1 MANAHH
7 LDLVRAKKVVWN
19 EWRARNPKTLPDLSE
34 SNLNRADLFERNLS
48 GTNLRKCDLYAA
60 DLRYANLENANL
72 EFANLRRATLRHAT
86 LNSANLIGADLY
98 DANLYRA
105 QVSNAK
111 LVKANLVAADLT
123 DTNMSSAD
131 LTQAKLALAR
141 LINTDFSAAVLTGC
155 CIYGISAWNVKL
167 QGTLQSNLVVN
178 PLEEPTITV
187 DNLEV
192 AQFVYLLLNNAKI
205 RDVIN
210 TVTSK
215 VVLILGRFT
224 PERKAILD
232 ALREELRKHDLLPV
246 LFDFDK
252 PGSRDIQETVTPLA
266 RLARFVVADI
276 TEPKSIPQELISIV
290 ETMPSLPVQP
300 LLQKGHEPWG
310 MYDHIKK
317 YPWVLD
323 LQEYLNLHDLLS
335 SITEKVILPAE
346 TRLNSRY

>member
-1 MANAHH
+1 
-7 LDLVRAKKVVWN
+7 
-19 EWRARNPKTLPDLSE
+19 
-34 SNLNRADLFERNLS
+34 
-48 GTNLRKCDLYAA
+48 
-60 DLRYANLENANL
+60 
-72 EFANLRRATLRHAT
+72 
-86 LNSANLIGADLY
+86 
-98 DANLYRA
+98 
-105 QVSNAK
+105 
-111 LVKANLVAADLT
+111 
-123 DTNMSSAD
+123 
-131 LTQAKLALAR
+131 
-141 LINTDFSAAVLTGC
+141 
-155 CIYGISAWNVKL
+155 
-167 QGTLQSNLVVN
+167 
-178 PLEEPTITV
+178 
-187 DNLEV
+187 
-192 AQFVYLLLNNAKI
+192 
-205 RDVIN
+205 
-210 TVTSK
+210 
-215 VVLILGRFT
+215 
-224 PERKAILD
+224 
-232 ALREELRKHDLLPV
+232 LRKHDLLPV